1 MTCALAML
9 AECLPSRQNQLQKF
23 VLSPVLQTSQISI
36 VAFSAD
42 EGCRLQNFDRSFG
55 VNGDQFANRFPP
67 VILPAPFYFGYLLK
81 KAFNPC

>member
-1 MTCALAML
+1 
-9 AECLPSRQNQLQKF
+9 
-23 VLSPVLQTSQISI
+23 LSPVLQTSQISI

-67 VILPAPFYFGYLLK
+67 VILPAPF
-81 KAFNPC
+81 